1 MSDNI
6 YITPSTSIRVG
17 QSFWNNQTES
27 NKVHFV
33 AGASARYLYKSSTF
47 VTIPSGIGAFSVLSQ
62 NKIRIIKSQIT
73 SDNLNKIR
81 VSNYMD
87 FTSLDIL
94 SSSNWF
100 FFFITK
106 IEEDSNY
113 LDLTIRMDA
122 EKTLNWKGNAIP
134 RRVINKLS
142 GEIFTISPSRITIQR
157 GQSCQ
162 FKCFATTPELESSL
176 FRFSVGNPQPSS
188 SDFTLTESGLLT
200 IGNTFPVNT
209 TIYVIGTEL
218 VTNSANCT
226 ATVTVVS

>member
-17 QSFWNNQTES
+17 QCFWSNQTES

-33 AGASARYLYKSSTF
+33 AGAGARYLYKMSTS
-47 VTIPSGIGAFSVLSQ
+47 VVIQTASYSVLTQ
-62 NKIRIIKSQIT
+62 NKIQIIKA
-73 SDNLNKIR
+73 NLSSTDLDKIR

-113 LDLTIRMDA
+113 LNLTIRLDA
-122 EKTLNWKGNAIP
+122 EKTLNWKGNTISH
-134 RRVINKLS
+134 RVINKLS
-142 GEIFTISPSRITIQR
+142 GEIFTISPSHITIQR
-157 GQSCQ
+157 GESCQ

-209 TIYVIGTEL
+209 TIYVTGTEL

-226 ATVTVVS
+226 ATVVVVS

>member
-17 QSFWNNQTES
+17 QCFWNNQTNS
-27 NKVHFV
+27 NKVHFI
-33 AGASARYLYKSSTF
+33 AANGARYVYKTSTS
-47 VTIPSGIGAFSVLSQ
+47 VTIPAGSYSVLAQ
-62 NKIRIIKSQIT
+62 NKIQIIKSQIT
-73 SDNLNKIR
+73 TDNLNKIR
-81 VSNYMD
+81 TSNYMD

-113 LDLTIRMDA
+113 LNLTIRMDA
-122 EKTLNWKGNAIP
+122 EKTLNWKGNAISH
-134 RRVINKLS
+134 RVINKLA
-142 GEIFTISPSRITIQR
+142 GEIFTISPSHITIQR

-176 FRFSVGNPQPSS
+176 FIFSVGNPQPSS

-200 IGNTFPVNT
+200 IGNTFPVNA